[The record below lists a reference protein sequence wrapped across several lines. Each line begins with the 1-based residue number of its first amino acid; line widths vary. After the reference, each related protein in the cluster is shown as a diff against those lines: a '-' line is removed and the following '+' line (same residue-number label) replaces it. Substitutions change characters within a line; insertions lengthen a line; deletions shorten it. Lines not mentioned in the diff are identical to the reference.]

1 MCGPPRHHH
10 RHPMWGGVVE
20 AALKDCCGP
29 MIHRRF
35 HSKKERLEMLEK
47 YKEQLEGE
55 LEGLK
60 EEIEKLSAK

>member
-1 MCGPPRHHH
+1 M
-10 RHPMWGGVVE
+10 VF
-20 AALKDCCGP
+20 
-29 MIHRRF
+29 RRF

-60 EEIEKLSAK
+60 EEIERLGK

>member
-1 MCGPPRHHH
+1 MCCEQPGHHQHLFGP
-10 RHPMWGGVVE
+10 GGKE
-20 AALKDCCGP
+20 CCGP
-29 MIHRRF
+29 MVFRRF

-60 EEIEKLSAK
+60 EEIERLGK